1 MKTMNCKSYEVYCP
15 FECFMDQFQPCD
27 ETKSCKQQ
35 GMGKLMHTPEA
46 TATTRWVS
54 TKQAGEW
61 LLAFVDKYKNLPVNF
76 KAKLK
81 KFWRDM
87 VVAHGLDMYVPPK
100 RPARGRGGRGGYR
113 GRGRG
118 Y

>member
-1 MKTMNCKSYEVYCP
+1 
-15 FECFMDQFQPCD
+15 
-27 ETKSCKQQ
+27 
-35 GMGKLMHTPEA
+35 MGKLMHTPEA